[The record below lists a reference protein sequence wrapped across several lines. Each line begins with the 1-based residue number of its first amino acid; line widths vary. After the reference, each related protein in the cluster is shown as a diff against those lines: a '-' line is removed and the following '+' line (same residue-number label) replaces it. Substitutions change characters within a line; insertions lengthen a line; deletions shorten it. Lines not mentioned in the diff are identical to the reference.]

1 VFVVYFA
8 FNKDSLTADAQKVV
22 QQAAEYARTGS
33 PTKIEVVGYTDT
45 AGSAPYNLLLSERR
59 AKAVAKALVA
69 AGVKASLLQVDWKGE
84 KELAVPT
91 GDGVK
96 QPLNRRATIGI
107 NF

>member
-8 FNKDSLTADAQKVV
+8 FDKDILTADAQKVV
-22 QQAAEYARTGS
+22 QQAADYARTGR
-33 PTKIEVVGYTDT
+33 PTKVEVVGYTDT
-45 AGSAPYNLLLSERR
+45 AGSAQYNLLLSERR
-59 AKAVAKALVA
+59 AKAVAKALTV
-69 AGVKASLLQVDWKGE
+69 AGVPTSVLQVGWKGE
-84 KELAVPT
+84 NDLAVRT